1 MTTTDNA
8 HMQREQKGKGKQQVQ
23 EFADNGKRTELV
35 PEIPVRGNQVTTTKP
50 NDEGDLGA
58 DLRDQRGKEKIRK
71 IRKTEV
77 GRKDQTIEDD
87 QTPQ

>member
-1 MTTTDNA
+1 MTTDNVHTQQA
-8 HMQREQKGKGKQQVQ
+8 RKGKGKRQVQ
-23 EFADNGKRTELV
+23 EFADNGRRTGLAQ
-35 PEIPVRGNQVTTTKP
+35 EIPVRGNQVTLMRSL
-50 NDEGDLGA
+50 DEGDLGA
-58 DLRDQRGKEKIRK
+58 DLRDQGGKGKIRK

>member
-1 MTTTDNA
+1 
-8 HMQREQKGKGKQQVQ
+8 MQREQKGKGKRQVQ
-23 EFADNGKRTELV
+23 EFADNGRKTGLV
-35 PEIPVRGNQVTTTKP
+35 QEIPVRGNQVTLMRSL
-50 NDEGDLGA
+50 DEGDLGA
-58 DLRDQRGKEKIRK
+58 DLRDQGGKEKIRK